1 MRRHAVIVELAAQQ
15 DIEEAYLWLAERDAD
30 AAERWFDG
38 LYLTIGTLAILPE
51 RCPLAP
57 ESRMAEEQIRQI
69 FHGRRQHKYRIL
81 FTVCENEVRVL
92 HVLHV
97 RHGARLALGETPLE
111 E

>member
-1 MRRHAVIVELAAQQ
+1 VKRWNVIVELPAQQ
-15 DIEEAYLWLAERDAD
+15 DIAEARAWIAERNPRAAD
-30 AAERWFDG
+30 RWFNSIYD
-38 LYLTIGTLAILPE
+38 TIGSLELFPE

-57 ESRMAEEQIRQI
+57 ESQFLSAEIREI

-81 FTVCENEVRVL
+81 FTLSENRV

-97 RHGARLALGETPLE
+97 RHGARLTWGEEPPPE

>member
-1 MRRHAVIVELAAQQ
+1 MKRWSVIVELPAQQ
-15 DIEEAYLWLAERDAD
+15 DIEEAYLWLAEREPNAAD
-30 AAERWFDG
+30 RWFNGIYDA
-38 LYLTIGTLAILPE
+38 IGSLEMFPE

-57 ESRMAEEQIRQI
+57 ESNFLDTKIREI

-81 FTVCENEVRVL
+81 FTVSGNDV

-97 RHGARLALGETPLE
+97 RHGARLTLGETPPPE

>member
-1 MRRHAVIVELAAQQ
+1 MKRWRVVLECSAQH
-15 DIEEAYLWLAERDAD
+15 DIEDAYLWLAEHEPE
-30 AAERWFDG
+30 AAVRWFNGIYDTTG
-38 LYLTIGTLAILPE
+38 SLETFPE

-57 ESRMAEEQIRQI
+57 ETDFFEREIRQI

-81 FTVCENEVRVL
+81 FTIAERNV

-97 RHGARLALGETPLE
+97 RHGARLRLGETPPE